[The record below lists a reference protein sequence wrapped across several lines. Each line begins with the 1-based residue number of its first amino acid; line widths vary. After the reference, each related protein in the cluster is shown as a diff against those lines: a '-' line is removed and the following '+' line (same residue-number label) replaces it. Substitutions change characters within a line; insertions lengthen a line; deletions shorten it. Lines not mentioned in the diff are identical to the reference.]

1 MKSDL
6 CALGRMAMVVNGMTA
21 SGHVLPRGAEK
32 SIFNALFIHS
42 A

>member
-1 MKSDL
+1 
-6 CALGRMAMVVNGMTA
+6 MARVLNGVTA
-21 SGHVLPRGAEK
+21 SGHLLPRRAEK